1 MDRAEGRLSSGHQG
15 RVTWWGPSGSGESP
29 APSQG
34 RVLGNSQPSEVWGLP
49 HSLALPP
56 LPWGLIS
63 PHPPF
68 LTARRPPGPEPW
80 TRGRGAAEPSCSA
93 TAGPSSG
100 SLRGQEA
107 RALPCPAEPTSQ
119 QGNVSVPGPPQA
131 SAGDIIS
138 SDTCLIPR
146 PVSDRRKGGRCWASL
161 CCREGNR
168 PARGSLGPAWVPR
181 GCGGDTAGPRLGPL
195 GRAVEQPG
203 SREPGQGLC
212 GHGTAATPP
221 TRPQRPGR
229 GSRGVLAP
237 GRGRQQDP
245 VPGRGWPPHSSSDP
259 QAELPWGGPRLFA
272 GAWAEQTRG
281 RRTEP

>member
-15 RVTWWGPSGSGESP
+15 RVTWRGPSGSGESP

-107 RALPCPAEPTSQ
+107 RAPPCPAEPTSQ

-181 GCGGDTAGPRLGPL
+181 GCTAGHRLGPL

-221 TRPQRPGR
+221 TRPQRPER

-245 VPGRGWPPHSSSDP
+245 VPGRGWPPHSFSEP
-259 QAELPWGGPRLFA
+259 QAELPRLFA

>member
-1 MDRAEGRLSSGHQG
+1 MRFGVSHTAWPCPLFPGGLSPLILLSSQLGG
-15 RVTWWGPSGSGESP
+15 R
-29 APSQG
+29 Q
-34 RVLGNSQPSEVWGLP
+34 VLS
-49 HSLALPP
+49 
-56 LPWGLIS
+56 
-63 PHPPF
+63 
-68 LTARRPPGPEPW
+68 
-80 TRGRGAAEPSCSA
+80 RGRGAGVRPSPAAQPQRVPVLAAS
-93 TAGPSSG
+93 
-100 SLRGQEA
+100 GQEA
-107 RALPCPAEPTSQ
+107 RAPPCPAEPTSQ
-119 QGNVSVPGPPQA
+119 QGNVIVPGPPQA

-181 GCGGDTAGPRLGPL
+181 GCGGDTAGHRLGPL

-212 GHGTAATPP
+212 GHGTASTPP

-245 VPGRGWPPHSSSDP
+245 VPGRGWPPHSSSGP
-259 QAELPWGGPRLFA
+259 QAELPWGGPRPFA
-272 GAWAEQTRG
+272 GASAEQTRG

>member
-15 RVTWWGPSGSGESP
+15 RVTWQGPSGSGESP

-107 RALPCPAEPTSQ
+107 RAPPCPAEPTSQ

-181 GCGGDTAGPRLGPL
+181 GCTAGHRLGPL

>member
-15 RVTWWGPSGSGESP
+15 RVTWRGPSGSGESP

-107 RALPCPAEPTSQ
+107 RAPPCPAEPTSQ

-181 GCGGDTAGPRLGPL
+181 GCTAGHRLGPL

-245 VPGRGWPPHSSSDP
+245 VPGRGWPRTP
-259 QAELPWGGPRLFA
+259 PRTLRRSCRGA
-272 GAWAEQTRG
+272 GLGCLQGLGQSRHVAAGLSLSRV
-281 RRTEP
+281 

>member
-15 RVTWWGPSGSGESP
+15 RVTWRGPSGSGESP

-107 RALPCPAEPTSQ
+107 RAPPCPAEPTSQ

-146 PVSDRRKGGRCWASL
+146 PVSDRWKGGRCWASL

-181 GCGGDTAGPRLGPL
+181 GCTAGHRLGPL

-245 VPGRGWPPHSSSDP
+245 VRGRGWPPHSSSDP
-259 QAELPWGGPRLFA
+259 QAELPRLFA

>member
-1 MDRAEGRLSSGHQG
+1 MDE
-15 RVTWWGPSGSGESP
+15 
-29 APSQG
+29 
-34 RVLGNSQPSEVWGLP
+34 
-49 HSLALPP
+49 
-56 LPWGLIS
+56 
-63 PHPPF
+63 
-68 LTARRPPGPEPW
+68 
-80 TRGRGAAEPSCSA
+80 GRGAAEPSCSA

-107 RALPCPAEPTSQ
+107 RAPPCPAEPTSQ

-161 CCREGNR
+161 CCRERNR

-221 TRPQRPGR
+221 TRPQRP
-229 GSRGVLAP
+229 
-237 GRGRQQDP
+237 
-245 VPGRGWPPHSSSDP
+245 
-259 QAELPWGGPRLFA
+259 A
-272 GAWAEQTRG
+272 GARQPRSFGARAWKATGSSPREGLAAALLLGPSGGAAVGRASAVCRG
-281 RRTEP
+281 LGRADTWPQD

>member
-15 RVTWWGPSGSGESP
+15 RVTWRGPSGSGESP

-34 RVLGNSQPSEVWGLP
+34 RVLGNSQPSEVRGLP

-107 RALPCPAEPTSQ
+107 RAPPCPAEPTSQ

-146 PVSDRRKGGRCWASL
+146 PVSDRWKGGRCWASL

-212 GHGTAATPP
+212 GHGPAATPP

>member
-15 RVTWWGPSGSGESP
+15 RVTWRGPSGSGESP

-107 RALPCPAEPTSQ
+107 RAPPCPAEPTSQ

-146 PVSDRRKGGRCWASL
+146 PVSDRWKGGRCWASL

-181 GCGGDTAGPRLGPL
+181 GCTAGHRLGPL

-212 GHGTAATPP
+212 GHGTASTPP

-245 VPGRGWPPHSSSDP
+245 VRGRGWPPHSSSDP
-259 QAELPWGGPRLFA
+259 QAELPRLFA